1 MSSKRA
7 GFTLV
12 EVMIAMVVLG
22 FVMGAAISVFR
33 SQSTNF
39 RVGGQR
45 LELEQNLRYAVG
57 TLDRV
62 IRTAGAGTIASQ
74 PMFVY
79 GDTVTIAVNADYTDS
94 VTPTNAVYY
103 NPDAPPGSFTALP
116 VGFAYILPNTT
127 FTYPSMTYLDP
138 VNGTPGAAETI
149 VIYFRSDSST
159 ADPNDFVMMMR
170 VNALPAEL
178 IARNVYKIPNT
189 PFLRYYVHRT
199 TLAVPPATRDSN
211 IVCPSASCVGSIR
224 HTVALHNSAADTN
237 GTLSALADSVK
248 AVQINLRVT
257 NGLTG
262 ADQRFRDVS
271 SISRLP
277 NNGLIQLRTCGAV
290 PILAG
295 PLTALGSPSTGTWPQ
310 PGDTLRWAPS
320 ADETGGERD
329 IQNYNIYR
337 RIPPATNWDIVSSM
351 PANQP
356 SYTYFDGNV
365 VVGTTYDYAV
375 GASDCT
381 PNESSLIVATSV
393 TPF

>member
-1 MSSKRA
+1 MNSKRA

-45 LELEQNLRYAVG
+45 LELEQNLRYAAG

-62 IRTAGAGTIASQ
+62 VRTAGAGTTSSQ
-74 PMFVY
+74 PMVVY
-79 GDTVTIAVNADYTDS
+79 ADTMTVAVNADYTDS
-94 VTPTNAVYY
+94 VTPTNAVYF

-116 VGFAYILPNTT
+116 VGSAYTLPNTT
-127 FTYPSMTYLDP
+127 FTYPSMTYLDI
-138 VNGTPGAAETI
+138 NGTPGAAETI
-149 VIYFRSDSST
+149 VIYFRADSST
-159 ADPNDFVMMMR
+159 TDPNDYVMMMR

-178 IARNVYKIPNT
+178 IARNIYKIPNT
-189 PFLRYYVHRT
+189 PFLRYYVHQT

-211 IVCPSASCVGSIR
+211 IVCPSAACVGSIR

-237 GTLSALADSVK
+237 GTGSALADSIK
-248 AVQINLRVT
+248 AIQINVRVT

-262 ADQRFRDVS
+262 ADQRFRDLTS
-271 SISRLP
+271 ASRLP

-290 PILAG
+290 PLLAG
-295 PLTALGSPSTGTWPQ
+295 PLTVVSSPAGGLWPQ
-310 PGDTLRWAPS
+310 SGDTLRWPAS
-320 ADETGGERD
+320 ADEAGGERD

-337 RIPPATNWDIVSSM
+337 RIPPAVTWDIVSSM

-365 VVGTTYDYAV
+365 VVGTVYDYAV

-381 PNESSLIVATSV
+381 PNESPLIIRTTVA
-393 TPF
+393 PL

>member
-1 MSSKRA
+1 MNSKRA

-62 IRTAGAGTIASQ
+62 VRTAGAGTTASQ

-79 GDTVTIAVNADYTDS
+79 GDTLTLAVNADYTDS

-116 VGFAYILPNTT
+116 VGSAYVLPNTA
-127 FTYPSMTYLDP
+127 FTYPSMTYLDN
-138 VNGTPGAAETI
+138 NGTPGAAETI
-149 VIYFRSDSST
+149 VIYFRPDSST
-159 ADPNDFVMMMR
+159 TDPNDYVMMMR

-178 IARNVYKIPNT
+178 IARNIYKVPNT
-189 PFLRYYVHRT
+189 PFFRYYVHRT

-211 IVCPSASCVGSIR
+211 IVCPSATCPGPIS
-224 HTVALHNSAADTN
+224 HAVALHNSAADTN
-237 GTLSALADSVK
+237 GTGSALADSVK
-248 AVQINLRVT
+248 AVQINIRVT

-262 ADQRFRDVS
+262 ADQRFRDVTS
-271 SISRLP
+271 LSRLP

-290 PILAG
+290 PLLAG
-295 PLTALGSPSTGTWPQ
+295 PLTVLPSPAGGLWPQ
-310 PGDTLRWAPS
+310 SGDSLKWPAS
-320 ADETGGERD
+320 ADEAGGERD

-337 RIPPATNWDIVSSM
+337 RIPPAVNWDILSSM
-351 PANQP
+351 PANQAN
-356 SYTYFDGNV
+356 YAYFDGNV
-365 VVGTTYDYAV
+365 SVGTVYDYAV

-381 PNESSLIVATSV
+381 PNESPLIIQNAVA
-393 TPF
+393 PQ

>member
-1 MSSKRA
+1 MNSKRA

-45 LELEQNLRYAVG
+45 LELEQNLRYAAG

-62 IRTAGAGTIASQ
+62 LRTAGAGTTSSQ
-74 PMFVY
+74 PMVVY
-79 GDTVTIAVNADYTDS
+79 ADTMTVAVNADYTDS
-94 VTPTNAVYY
+94 VTPTNAVYF

-116 VGFAYILPNTT
+116 VGSAYTLPNTT
-127 FTYPSMTYLDP
+127 FTYPSMTYLDI
-138 VNGTPGAAETI
+138 NGTPGAAETI
-149 VIYFRSDSST
+149 VIYFRADSST
-159 ADPNDFVMMMR
+159 TDPNDYVMMMR

-178 IARNVYKIPNT
+178 IARNIYKIPNT
-189 PFLRYYVHRT
+189 PFLRYFVHQT

-211 IVCPSASCVGSIR
+211 IVCPSAACVGSIR

-237 GTLSALADSVK
+237 GTGSALADSIK
-248 AVQINLRVT
+248 AIQINIRVT

-262 ADQRFRDVS
+262 ADQRFRDLTS
-271 SISRLP
+271 ASRLP

-290 PILAG
+290 PLLAG
-295 PLTALGSPSTGTWPQ
+295 PLTVVSSPAGGLWPQ
-310 PGDTLRWAPS
+310 SGDTLRWPAS
-320 ADETGGERD
+320 ADEAGGERD

-337 RIPPATNWDIVSSM
+337 RIPPAVTWDIVSSI

-365 VVGTTYDYAV
+365 VVGTIYDYAV

-381 PNESSLIVATSV
+381 PNESPLIIRTTVA
-393 TPF
+393 PL

>member
-1 MSSKRA
+1 MSLKRA

-22 FVMGAAISVFR
+22 FVMGAAITVFR

-62 IRTAGAGTIASQ
+62 IRTAGAGTVVSQ

-79 GDTVTIAVNADYTDS
+79 GDTMTVAVNADYTDS
-94 VTPTNAVYY
+94 VSPTNAVYF

-116 VGFAYILPNTT
+116 VGSAYALPNTA
-127 FTYPSMTYLDP
+127 FNYPLMTYLDLT
-138 VNGTPGAAETI
+138 NGTPGAAETI
-149 VIYFRSDSST
+149 LIYFRPDSST

-189 PFLRYYVHRT
+189 PFLRYYVHPT
-199 TLAVPPATRDSN
+199 TLAVPPAARDSN
-211 IVCPSASCVGSIR
+211 VICPSASCVGAIR
-224 HTVALHNSAADTN
+224 HVLALHNSAGDTA
-237 GTLSALADSVK
+237 GSVSALADSVK
-248 AVQINLRVT
+248 SVQINLRVT

-262 ADQRFRDVS
+262 ADQRFRDVTS
-271 SISRLP
+271 VSRLP
-277 NNGLIQLRTCGAV
+277 NNGLIQLRICGAV
-290 PILAG
+290 PLLAG
-295 PLTALGSPSTGTWPQ
+295 PLTAVASPAGGVWPAS
-310 PGDTLRWAPS
+310 GDTLRWAAS
-320 ADETGGERD
+320 ADELGGERD

-337 RIPPATNWDIVSSM
+337 RIPPAVTWDIVSSM

-356 SYTYFDGNV
+356 SYAFFDGNV
-365 VVGTTYDYAV
+365 TVGTVYDYAV
-375 GASDCT
+375 GVSDCT
-381 PNESSLIVATSV
+381 PNESPLIIATTVA
-393 TPF
+393 PQ